1 MKGSAIVGSINI
13 HITGVGYDPAP
24 VINILKSSLPCDKI
38 HLLWNSDKRITES
51 KDAIISALNGAGYHD
66 DDVTAHEVNVYDY
79 QAILNTAMLIAQSE
93 KEKYSESNMKVCF
106 YLNITH
112 GTRLVTGALC
122 TAAML
127 LGAQMYYLQERKDGT
142 DNLSM
147 DELIIRI
154 PVPKIPDL
162 DKLTSKRREFLKR
175 VCSETDGVSI
185 SVLSMEF
192 KSKQNVNQF
201 VGYFEYNNLVER
213 VREGQHVRIRA
224 TELGRMASNWLI

>member
-1 MKGSAIVGSINI
+1 MASINI

-24 VINILKSSLPCDKI
+24 VINVLKSSLPCDKV
-38 HLLWNSDKRITES
+38 HLLWNPDMSITKS
-51 KDAIISALNGAGYHD
+51 KDAIVSALSNAGYSEED
-66 DDVTAHEVNVYDY
+66 AIAHEVNAYDY
-79 QAILNTAMLIAQSE
+79 QAILNTVMLIAQSE
-93 KEKYSESNMKVCF
+93 KEKYPGSDRKVCF

-127 LGAQMYYLQERKDGT
+127 LGAQMYYLQERKEGMEH
-142 DNLSM
+142 LSM

-175 VCSETDGVSI
+175 ICSQPEGVYVSE
-185 SVLSMEF
+185 LSAEF

-201 VGYFEYNNLVER
+201 VGYFEYNNMVER
-213 VREGQHVRIRA
+213 IREGQHVRIKA
-224 TELGRMASNWLI
+224 TELGMMASNWLI

>member
-1 MKGSAIVGSINI
+1 MASINI

-24 VINILKSSLPCDKI
+24 VINILKSGLPCDKV
-38 HLLWNSDKRITES
+38 HLLWNPDKRITES
-51 KDAIISALNGAGYHD
+51 KDAIVSALNSAGYGD
-66 DDVTAHEVNVYDY
+66 EDAIAHEVDVYDY
-79 QAILNTAMLIAQSE
+79 QVILNTIMLIAQSE
-93 KEKYSESNMKVCF
+93 KEKCSDSDRKVCF

-127 LGAQMYYLQERKDGT
+127 LGAQMYYLQERKEGMEH
-142 DNLSM
+142 LSM

-162 DKLTSKRREFLKR
+162 DKLTSKRRKFLKR
-175 VCSETDGVSI
+175 VCSQPEGVSV
-185 SVLSMEF
+185 SELSTEF

-213 VREGQHVRIRA
+213 VREGQYVRIRA
-224 TELGRMASNWLI
+224 TELGMMASNWLI

>member
-1 MKGSAIVGSINI
+1 MASINI

-24 VINILKSSLPCDKI
+24 VISILKSGLPCDKI
-38 HLLWNSDKRITES
+38 HLLWNPDKTITES
-51 KDAIISALNGAGYHD
+51 KDAIISALDNAGYGEED
-66 DDVTAHEVNVYDY
+66 AIAHEVNAYDY
-79 QAILNTAMLIAQSE
+79 QSILNTVMLIAQSE
-93 KEKYSESNMKVCF
+93 KEKYPGSDRRVCF

-127 LGAQMYYLQERKDGT
+127 LGAQMYYLQERKGGME
-142 DNLSM
+142 SM
-147 DELIIRI
+147 SIDELIIRI

-175 VCSETDGVSI
+175 VCSQPEGVLVSE
-185 SVLSMEF
+185 LSAEF

-201 VGYFEYNNLVER
+201 VGYFEYNNMVER
-213 VREGQHVRIRA
+213 IREGQYVRIKA
-224 TELGRMASNWLI
+224 TELGMMASNWLM